1 MHVYLSNLYQTC
13 RGASHFEKQRKQ
25 PQNKKKLPTIN
36 YDRTT
41 MNLSFALLF
50 LAPAVAL
57 ADGTAEPAFEPT
69 LLPSTGGKGGGSKG
83 LPSEPTIVSSASSS
97 SGKARRSSSGP
108 SPAPSGGKASAS
120 RSSKGSRSADTE
132 VSFPLL
138 LRRDRRRRRRLG
150 SKKSKGASES
160 TVSTKSPKSSPA
172 PTTLAT
178 VEDTE
183 IAP

>member
-1 MHVYLSNLYQTC
+1 
-13 RGASHFEKQRKQ
+13 
-25 PQNKKKLPTIN
+25 
-36 YDRTT
+36 

-69 LLPSTGGKGGGSKG
+69 LLPSTGKGGKGGGSKG
-83 LPSEPTIVSSASSS
+83 LPSEPTIISSASSSVS

-120 RSSKGSRSADTE
+120 RSSKGSGSADTE

-138 LRRDRRRRRRLG
+138 LRRDRRHRRRLG
-150 SKKSKGASES
+150 SKALKKSKGASES
-160 TVSTKSPKSSPA
+160 TVSAKSPKSSPA

>member
-1 MHVYLSNLYQTC
+1 
-13 RGASHFEKQRKQ
+13 
-25 PQNKKKLPTIN
+25 
-36 YDRTT
+36 

-69 LLPSTGGKGGGSKG
+69 LLPSTGKGGKGGGSKG
-83 LPSEPTIVSSASSS
+83 LPSEPTIVSSTSPSVS

-108 SPAPSGGKASAS
+108 SPAPAPSGGKASAS
-120 RSSKGSRSADTE
+120 RSSKGSGSADTE

-138 LRRDRRRRRRLG
+138 LRRDRRHRRRLG
-150 SKKSKGASES
+150 SKALKKSKGASES
-160 TVSTKSPKSSPA
+160 TVSAKSPKSSPA